1 MLNTDVQTCHIGVM
15 YGLNERLKEK
25 IMINRRTILQGTCAT
40 GLSGLL
46 PLTQHA
52 GAVEPKLL
60 KISHQFPGGTID
72 KGDFR
77 DRLTRKFAQ
86 DVEKLTSGALK
97 FEIYPNSSLMK
108 TVAQFS
114 AVRKAALDL
123 TLYPLAY
130 AGGEVQEVN
139 IGLMP
144 CMVTSYEQGLAWK
157 KAEIGRELT
166 KLLEAK
172 GVKIITWIWQ
182 AGGTVSR
189 AAPVVNPDDVKGLK
203 IRGGSRE
210 MDLML
215 KEAGGIISSVPS
227 NEIYPA
233 MQTGSLDAAITSS
246 TSLISFRLEE
256 ISKALTTGRGKSFW
270 YMFEPLLMSKEIFD
284 SLPKAQQKAIQ
295 DVGLEL
301 ESFALKM
308 AKEDDLEVATIYK
321 KAGAKVSD
329 MDDASINRWKQ
340 VAQRSAWLD
349 FSNRSA
355 ECDRFLK
362 MAQAVA

>member
-1 MLNTDVQTCHIGVM
+1 MISRRSIVQ
-15 YGLNERLKEK
+15 GLATASVPGLMSAASLAWAADPKILK
-25 IMINRRTILQGTCAT
+25 L
-40 GLSGLL
+40 
-46 PLTQHA
+46 
-52 GAVEPKLL
+52 
-60 KISHQFPGGTID
+60 SHQFPGGSID

-77 DRLTRKFAQ
+77 DRLVRKFAQ
-86 DVEKLTSGALK
+86 DVEKRTAGALK
-97 FEIYPNSSLMK
+97 FEIYPGSSLMK

-114 AVRKAALDL
+114 AVRKGALDL

-144 CMVTSYEQGLAWK
+144 CMVTSYEQGFAWK

-172 GVKIITWIWQ
+172 GVKIVTWIWQ

-189 AAPVVNPDDVKGLK
+189 NVPVVSPDDVKGLK

-215 KEAGGIISSVPS
+215 KQAGGIISSVPS

-270 YMFEPLLMSKEIFD
+270 YMFEPLLMSKVIFD
-284 SLPKAQQKAIQ
+284 ALPADQQKAIEE
-295 DVGLEL
+295 VGLDL
-301 ESFALKM
+301 EKFATSM
-308 AKEDDLEVATIYK
+308 AKADDEDVALVYK
-321 KAGAKVSD
+321 KAGAKVFD
-329 MDDASINRWKQ
+329 MDDAIISKWKKI
-340 VAQRSAWLD
+340 AEESAWID
-349 FSNRSA
+349 YAKRSS
-355 ECDRFLK
+355 ECERFLK
-362 MAQAVA
+362 LAKAV

>member
-1 MLNTDVQTCHIGVM
+1 
-15 YGLNERLKEK
+15 
-25 IMINRRTILQGTCAT
+25 MIQRRTLLQSASAVCAS
-40 GLSGLL
+40 GVLSASGLA
-46 PLTQHA
+46 QA
-52 GAVEPKLL
+52 AEAKLL

-77 DRLTRKFAQ
+77 DRLARKFAQ
-86 DVEKLTSGALK
+86 DVEKRTAGALK
-97 FEIYPNSSLMK
+97 FEIYPGSSLLK

-144 CMVTSYEQGLAWK
+144 CMVTSYEQGFAWK

-189 AAPVVNPDDVKGLK
+189 STPVVNPDDVKGLK
-203 IRGGSRE
+203 IRGGSRD

-215 KEAGGIISSVPS
+215 KQAGGIISSVPS

-233 MQTGSLDAAITSS
+233 MQTGSLDAAVTSS

-256 ISKALTTGRGKSFW
+256 ISKALTTGQKNSFW
-270 YMFEPLLMSKEIFD
+270 YMFEPLLMSKVVFD
-284 SLPKAQQKAIQ
+284 ALPVAQQKAILE
-295 DVGLEL
+295 VGLEL
-301 ESFALKM
+301 ESFATKM
-308 AKEDDLEVATIYK
+308 AKEDDIEVANIYK
-321 KAGAKVSD
+321 KAGAKVFD
-329 MDDASINRWKQ
+329 MDDACIDRWRA

-349 FSNRSA
+349 FSNRNA

-362 MAQAVA
+362 MAQAVS